1 MTNRG
6 PDGEKLSPRAELA
19 GDEIPDSPAGRFVA
33 EKVLHR
39 DKINRSVDSQSSG
52 RLADQ
57 VHGSTLGPTS
67 GLIQG

>member
-19 GDEIPDSPAGRFVA
+19 GDEIPDSPAGRLVA
-33 EKVLHR
+33 EEVLHR
-39 DKINRSVDSQSSG
+39 DKINRSVDSQSPD

-57 VHGSTLGPTS
+57 VHGGTLGPT
-67 GLIQG
+67 GGPI